1 MAREEHEREN
11 LLAEATALV
20 QRVQLDTP
28 DGHSIVV
35 GFRRDGS
42 ASIFF
47 DEEPVYQF
55 NSRGELRRAHLD
67 GALYKAEHGRLVRLL
82 RHRVPGEVQLV
93 RRELSDDETN
103 AFMQDVARRLGAL
116 AQTLR
121 DSGYRLVGCVP
132 ADVDVLGRA
141 LHWLDALPSTIA
153 IAQSPNTL

>member
-1 MAREEHEREN
+1 
-11 LLAEATALV
+11 
-20 QRVQLDTP
+20 
-28 DGHSIVV
+28 
-35 GFRRDGS
+35 
-42 ASIFF
+42 
-47 DEEPVYQF
+47 
-55 NSRGELRRAHLD
+55 LD

-103 AFMQDVARRLGAL
+103 AFMQEVARRLGAL

-141 LHWLDALPSTIA
+141 WHWLDALPSTIA
-153 IAQSPNTL
+153 IAQSPNVR